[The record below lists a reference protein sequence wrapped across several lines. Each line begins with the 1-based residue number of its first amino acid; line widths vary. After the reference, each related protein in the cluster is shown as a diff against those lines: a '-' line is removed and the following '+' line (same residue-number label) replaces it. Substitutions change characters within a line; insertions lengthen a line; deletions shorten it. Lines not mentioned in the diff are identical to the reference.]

1 MFAYIYINIYRHNS
15 KKKMGYSIRAMLS
28 IKIDDLFS
36 ASLTLLLIDK
46 EARRF

>member
-15 KKKMGYSIRAMLS
+15 KKMGYSIRAMLS